1 MTGTQVAVADYRPDW
16 WPADTYLLI
25 RRVRLDAAAGQ
36 VSADPAPGP
45 PAGPALPPP
54 RPPTGL
60 TFAHRDAGPPRR
72 RPGRGRTSPG
82 SSTGAPPARPVAN
95 GSYQVVRP
103 VMMATW
109 P

>member
-1 MTGTQVAVADYRPDW
+1 MTGTQVAVANYRPDW
-16 WPADTYLLI
+16 RPADTYLLI

-60 TFAHRDAGPPRR
+60 TFAHRDAGPHDDAQAEVAPLLEAAPVLEAAPARHPHDR
-72 RPGRGRTSPG
+72 WP
-82 SSTGAPPARPVAN
+82 TGATR
-95 GSYQVVRP
+95 
-103 VMMATW
+103 
-109 P
+109 